1 MTAEPSTELR
11 PPSGEAFDPSLV
23 EGMIRV
29 IARME
34 VVNPESRPA
43 PRFDELFCLRFGR
56 FWRHKNLVEKNRV
69 GVVGV
74 KVYFFFRSQRLI
86 QAKPND
92 WGFVLLK
99 TTKLR
104 KITT

>member
-34 VVNPESRPA
+34 VVNPESRA
-43 PRFDELFCLRFGR
+43 PTGLMNKLQGLGWHFFC
-56 FWRHKNLVEKNRV
+56 
-69 GVVGV
+69 
-74 KVYFFFRSQRLI
+74 
-86 QAKPND
+86 
-92 WGFVLLK
+92 
-99 TTKLR
+99 
-104 KITT
+104 